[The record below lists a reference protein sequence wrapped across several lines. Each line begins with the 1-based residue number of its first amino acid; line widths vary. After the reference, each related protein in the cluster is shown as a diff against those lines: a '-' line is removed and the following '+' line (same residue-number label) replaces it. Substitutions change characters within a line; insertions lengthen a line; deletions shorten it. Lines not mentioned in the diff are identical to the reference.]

1 MSHEHYTRGP
11 PGVNGNSNGGSGMSA
26 SLSPNVGTGGG
37 MQRGLSHQSLEM
49 VSSPAKKRSLSKT
62 SISVSGHSGH
72 ICHEHVCIDW
82 MLIIL

>member
-49 VSSPAKKRSLSKT
+49 VSSQAKKRPLSKT
-62 SISVSGHSGH
+62 SISDSGHLGY
-72 ICHEHVCIDW
+72 IFDEHVYIDR
-82 MLIIL
+82 MLIKL